1 MDKNTHLSSFSQWL
15 NQINFKQLDE
25 TLGQTGGDKYVKKLT
40 TKAYMTLFLYAHLQ
54 KEDSLRS
61 ISDCVL
67 SEELQKATGLSS
79 ISASQLSRKNNS
91 VDPQLLMMLFLDLV
105 AKIKGKRAPQMDEQ
119 LRVVDSTTISLNA
132 QRYPWAHFRK
142 TKAGVKLHLRLV
154 FMGKGQLFPE
164 KAVLTS
170 AQVNDRSQLDVLV
183 DEKEAMYVFDR
194 GYVDYQAFDR
204 FSEEGMFF
212 ASRLKKNAVIHV
224 LHNYKVPEKSSLLS
238 DQMILLGSVQNQ
250 TENAFRL
257 IVAQDDQG
265 KNIRI
270 ITNRFDLSA
279 TEISDVYRHRWAI
292 ELFFKWLKQHVRIQT
307 FYGQSEK
314 AVQNQL
320 LLALIHYSLFV
331 LIQQKLKTTSSVLQ
345 LNRWFKAVL
354 WKSCEQWFR
363 RIRFQMNKR
372 KRVT

>member
-1 MDKNTHLSSFSQWL
+1 MDKDTHLSSFSQWL

-40 TKAYMTLFLYAHLQ
+40 TKAYMALFLYAHLQ

-67 SEELQKATGLSS
+67 SEDLQKATGLSS
-79 ISASQLSRKNNS
+79 ISAAQLSRKNNS
-91 VDPQLLMMLFLDLV
+91 VDLQLLMMIFLDLV
-105 AKIKGKRAPQMDEQ
+105 AKIKGKRAPKTDER
-119 LRVVDSTTISLNA
+119 LKVVDSSTIPLNA

-142 TKAGVKLHLRLV
+142 TKADVKLHLRLV
-154 FMGKGQLFPE
+154 FMGKGQVFPE

-194 GYVDYQAFDR
+194 GYVDDQAFDR

-224 LHNYKVPEKSSLLS
+224 LHNYKVPEKSPILS
-238 DQMILLGSVQNQ
+238 DQMILLGGVQNQ

-257 IVAQDDQG
+257 IVATDDQG

-307 FYGQSEK
+307 FYGQSET
-314 AVQNQL
+314 AVQNQI
-320 LLALIHYSLFV
+320 LLALIHYCLFV
-331 LIQQKLKTTSSVLQ
+331 LIQQKLETMNSVLQ
-345 LNRWFKAVL
+345 LTRWFKAVL

-363 RIRFQMNKR
+363 RIRFQMEKR

>member
-15 NQINFKQLDE
+15 NQINFKKLDE
-25 TLGQTGGDKYVKKLT
+25 TLGQTDADKYVKKLT

-67 SEELQKATGLSS
+67 SEATGLSS

-91 VDPQLLMMLFLDLV
+91 VDPQLLMMVFLDLV
-105 AKIKGKRAPQMDEQ
+105 AKIKGKRSPKTDGP
-119 LRVVDSTTISLNA
+119 LKVVDSTTIPLNP
-132 QRYPWAHFRK
+132 QRYPWANFRK
-142 TKAGVKLHLRLV
+142 IKAGVKLHLRLV
-154 FMGKGQLFPE
+154 FMGKGQVFPE
-164 KAVLTS
+164 KAVITS

-194 GYVDYQAFDR
+194 GYVDYRAFDR

-212 ASRLKKNAVIHV
+212 ASRLKKNAVVHV
-224 LHNYKVPEKSSLLS
+224 LHNYNVSEKSSIRS
-238 DQMILLGSVQNQ
+238 DQMILLGGVQNQ
-250 TENAFRL
+250 TENAFLL

-265 KNIRI
+265 KYIRI

-292 ELFFKWLKQHVRIQT
+292 ELFFKWLKQQVRIQR
-307 FYGQSEK
+307 FYGQSET
-314 AVQNQL
+314 AVQNQI
-320 LLALIHYSLFV
+320 LLALIHYCLFV
-331 LIQQKLKTTSSVLQ
+331 LVQQKLEATCSVLQ
-345 LNRWFKAVL
+345 LTRWFKAML
-354 WKSCEQWFR
+354 WNPCERWFR
-363 RIRFQMNKR
+363 RICFQMKKR